1 MRSPERRT
9 TRTLIG
15 LVAGLSL
22 VAAAC
27 GSETDDSAPVE
38 DAGATETT
46 VDMAED
52 VHTDPDMDMDEESAD
67 DDAAPEEAAA
77 DAEATEEDA
86 DEEGLEADVP
96 QRIVS
101 LSPTHT
107 ETLFAIGAGELLV
120 AVDDFSNF
128 PAEALELPNE
138 LSGFEPNIEAIAA
151 FEPDLVVLSGDG
163 AVEQLEDLGIT
174 TYVGTAATSFDD
186 VYTQIEQL
194 GAVTDHIGEAAEL
207 VSSMQVRID
216 EIVVDAPETE
226 VPLTYFHELSA
237 DLFSTT
243 SDTFIGQQYEL
254 LGLVN
259 IAGSSDDT
267 EGNQFPQ
274 LNAETV
280 IEASPDLIFLADT
293 KCCDET
299 AETVAARPGWDAIA
313 AVQNGNVIEMDD
325 DIASRWGPRIVDY
338 MEAVAAAVEQASVP
352 A

>member
-1 MRSPERRT
+1 MRSQERRT

-27 GSETDDSAPVE
+27 GSDDPAPAEDETPV
-38 DAGATETT
+38 TT
-46 VDMAED
+46 V
-52 VHTDPDMDMDEESAD
+52 EEAVE
-67 DDAAPEEAAA
+67 EEAA
-77 DAEATEEDA
+77 DEAMEEEA
-86 DEEGLEADVP
+86 MEESDDVP
-96 QRIVS
+96 ERIVS

-107 ETLFAIGAGELLV
+107 EILFAIGAGDQVV

-163 AVEQLEDLGIT
+163 AVAQLDELGIAT
-174 TYVGTAATSFDD
+174 WVGSAATGFDDTYV
-186 VYTQIEQL
+186 QIEQL
-194 GAVTDHIGEAAEL
+194 GAATGHVGDAAEL
-207 VSSMQVRID
+207 VSSMQIRIG
-216 EIVVDAPETE
+216 ELVANAPETE
-226 VPLTYFHELSA
+226 TPLTYFHELSP

-267 EGNQFPQ
+267 GGNQFPQ
-274 LNAETV
+274 LNAEVV
-280 IEASPDLIFLADT
+280 IESNPDLIFLADT
-293 KCCDET
+293 KCCAET
-299 AETVAARPGWDAIA
+299 ADTVGARPGWDAIA

-338 MEAVAAAVEQASVP
+338 MEAIAAAVEQASIP

>member
-1 MRSPERRT
+1 MRSQERRT

-27 GSETDDSAPVE
+27 GSDDPAPAEDETPV
-38 DAGATETT
+38 TT
-46 VDMAED
+46 V
-52 VHTDPDMDMDEESAD
+52 
-67 DDAAPEEAAA
+67 EEAM
-77 DAEATEEDA
+77 
-86 DEEGLEADVP
+86 EEGDDVP
-96 QRIVS
+96 ERIVS

-107 ETLFAIGAGELLV
+107 EILFAIGAGDQVV

-163 AVEQLEDLGIT
+163 AVAQLDELGIAT
-174 TYVGTAATSFDD
+174 WVGSAATGFDDTYV
-186 VYTQIEQL
+186 QIEQL
-194 GAVTDHIGEAAEL
+194 GAATGHVGDAAEL
-207 VSSMQVRID
+207 VSSMQIRIG
-216 EIVVDAPETE
+216 EIVANAPDTET
-226 VPLTYFHELSA
+226 PLTYFHELSP

-274 LNAETV
+274 LNAEVV
-280 IEASPDLIFLADT
+280 IESNPDLIFLADT
-293 KCCDET
+293 KCCAET
-299 AETVAARPGWDAIA
+299 ADTVGARAGWDAIA

-338 MEAVAAAVEQASVP
+338 MEAIAAAVEQASVP

>member
-1 MRSPERRT
+1 MRSQERRT

-27 GSETDDSAPVE
+27 GSDDPAPAE
-38 DAGATETT
+38 DESPVTT
-46 VDMAED
+46 V
-52 VHTDPDMDMDEESAD
+52 EEAME
-67 DDAAPEEAAA
+67 EEAADEA
-77 DAEATEEDA
+77 MEVAEEEA
-86 DEEGLEADVP
+86 MEEGDGVP
-96 QRIVS
+96 ERIVS

-107 ETLFAIGAGELLV
+107 EILFAIGAGDQVV
-120 AVDDFSNF
+120 AVDDFSNY

-163 AVEQLEDLGIT
+163 AVAQLDELGIAT
-174 TYVGTAATSFDD
+174 WVGSAATGFDDTYV
-186 VYTQIEQL
+186 QIEQL
-194 GAVTDHIGEAAEL
+194 GAATGHVGEAAEL
-207 VSSMQVRID
+207 VSSMQIRID
-216 EIVVDAPETE
+216 ELVANAPETE
-226 VPLTYFHELSA
+226 IPLTYFHELSP

-274 LNAETV
+274 LNAEVV
-280 IEASPDLIFLADT
+280 IESTPDMIFLADT
-293 KCCDET
+293 KCCAET
-299 AETVAARPGWDAIA
+299 AETVGARPGWDAIA

-338 MEAVAAAVEQASVP
+338 MEAIAAAVEQASVP

>member
-15 LVAGLSL
+15 LVAGLAL

-27 GSETDDSAPVE
+27 GSDDPAATDTGATDTVEEAPVDTTEPADTEPATTEPADTEPAATDEASAP
-38 DAGATETT
+38 TT
-46 VDMAED
+46 DGES
-52 VHTDPDMDMDEESAD
+52 TDSD
-67 DDAAPEEAAA
+67 DI
-77 DAEATEEDA
+77 
-86 DEEGLEADVP
+86 P

-107 ETLFAIGAGELLV
+107 ETLFAIGAGDLVV

-151 FEPDLVVLSGDG
+151 YEPDLVVLSGDG
-163 AVEQLEDLGIT
+163 AVEQLEDLGIA
-174 TYVGTAATSFDD
+174 TYVGTAAQNFDEA
-186 VYTQIEQL
+186 YAQIEQL
-194 GAVTDHIGEAAEL
+194 GAITGHVGDAAEL
-207 VSSMQVRID
+207 VSSMQTRID
-216 EIVVDAPETE
+216 EIAAAAPETE
-226 VPLTYFHELSA
+226 TPLTYYHEL
-237 DLFSTT
+237 DPTLFSTT

-259 IAGSSDDT
+259 IAGSSADT
-267 EGNQFPQ
+267 DGNQYPQ

-293 KCCDET
+293 KCCAET
-299 AETVAARPGWDAIA
+299 AATVAERDGWADIA
-313 AVQNGNVIEMDD
+313 AVQNGNVVEMDD
-325 DIASRWGPRIVDY
+325 DIASRWGPRIVEY
-338 MEAVAAAVEQASVP
+338 MEAIAAAVERAAVP

>member
-1 MRSPERRT
+1 MRSQERRT

-27 GSETDDSAPVE
+27 GSDDPAPAEDEAPV
-38 DAGATETT
+38 TT
-46 VDMAED
+46 V
-52 VHTDPDMDMDEESAD
+52 
-67 DDAAPEEAAA
+67 EEAMEEEV
-77 DAEATEEDA
+77 AEEEA
-86 DEEGLEADVP
+86 MEEGDDVP
-96 QRIVS
+96 ERIVS

-107 ETLFAIGAGELLV
+107 EILFAIGAGDQVV
-120 AVDDFSNF
+120 AVDDFSNY

-163 AVEQLEDLGIT
+163 AVAQLDELGIAT
-174 TYVGTAATSFDD
+174 WVGSAATGFGDTYV
-186 VYTQIEQL
+186 QIEQL
-194 GAVTDHIGEAAEL
+194 GAATGHVGDAAEL
-207 VSSMQVRID
+207 VSSMQIRIG
-216 EIVVDAPETE
+216 ELVADAPDTET
-226 VPLTYFHELSA
+226 PLTYFHELSP

-274 LNAETV
+274 LNAEVV
-280 IEASPDLIFLADT
+280 IESNPDLIFLADT
-293 KCCDET
+293 KCCAET
-299 AETVAARPGWDAIA
+299 ADTVGARPGWDAIA

-338 MEAVAAAVEQASVP
+338 MEAIAVAVEQASIP